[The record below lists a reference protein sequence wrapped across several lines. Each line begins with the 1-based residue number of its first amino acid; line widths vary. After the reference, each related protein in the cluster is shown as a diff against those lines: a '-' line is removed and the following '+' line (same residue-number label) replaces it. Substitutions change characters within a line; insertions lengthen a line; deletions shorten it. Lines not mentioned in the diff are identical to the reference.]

1 MAKPMLV
8 TLPFVLLLLDYWPLQ
23 RFQEIRPKQNVQAEV
38 VNPAVSD
45 KQKKKSK
52 KKDAEAVKETLEVKK
67 QPVLVT
73 LSPEVRQALKK
84 HKTAASKI
92 VEAAVRQYL
101 KL

>member
-1 MAKPMLV
+1 MKK
-8 TLPFVLLLLDYWPLQ
+8 LPEHL
-23 RFQEIRPKQNVQAEV
+23 
-38 VNPAVSD
+38 
-45 KQKKKSK
+45 
-52 KKDAEAVKETLEVKK
+52 KK

-73 LSPEVRQALKK
+73 LSPEVRQALKE